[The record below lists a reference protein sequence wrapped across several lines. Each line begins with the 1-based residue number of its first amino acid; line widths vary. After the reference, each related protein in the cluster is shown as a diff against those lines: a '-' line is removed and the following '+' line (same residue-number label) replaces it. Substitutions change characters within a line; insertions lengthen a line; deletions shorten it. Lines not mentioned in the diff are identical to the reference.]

1 MPNSKL
7 MSVLALVGATLA
19 TAPAQAWWG
28 PWGSGP
34 GGYNSDF
41 GPFDGFMDGAFN
53 FNASFSGRG
62 NGYGR
67 GYGYG
72 YGYPHYAGYAY
83 PAPYPY
89 LPAATRPAIPAIA
102 PEPVVEAAPVDADS
116 DRDGI
121 ADSRDLCPDTAAGTK
136 VDFTGCA
143 AAQPIALEGVNFK
156 LDSDELTPES
166 STILDRVV
174 RTLVDHPEVKIE
186 VGGHTDSQ
194 GEAAYNLDLSA
205 RRAARVRDYLIDN
218 GVPADNLTSNGYGLT
233 RPVAS
238 NDTPDGR
245 ASNRRVELTR
255 LDATLA
261 NNNP

>member
-1 MPNSKL
+1 MRNRKL
-7 MSVLALVGATLA
+7 MSALVLAGAAIA
-19 TAPAQAWWG
+19 TAPVQAWWG
-28 PWGSGP
+28 PWGNGP

-41 GPFDGFMDGAFN
+41 GPFDGFLDGVFD
-53 FNASFSGRG
+53 FNASFSGHGRGYGRG
-62 NGYGR
+62 NGR

-72 YGYPHYAGYAY
+72 YSRYAGYPY
-83 PAPYPY
+83 PAPYAY
-89 LPAATRPAIPAIA
+89 LPVVATRAVPAAA
-102 PEPVVEAAPVDADS
+102 VEPVDADG
-116 DRDGI
+116 DRDGV
-121 ADSRDLCPDTAAGTK
+121 ADSRDLCLDTAVGVK

-143 AAQPIALEGVNFK
+143 EAEPIALEGVNFK

-174 RTLVDHPEVKIE
+174 RTLVDHPELKVE

-205 RRAARVRDYLIDN
+205 RRAATVREYLIGK
-218 GVPADNLTSNGYGLT
+218 GVPAGNLTSNGYGLT
-233 RPVAS
+233 RPIAS
-238 NDTPDGR
+238 NDTAEGR

-261 NNNP
+261 NNNQ

>member
-1 MPNSKL
+1 MRNSKL
-7 MSVLALVGATLA
+7 MIALLLATGTASI

-28 PWGSGP
+28 PWNGGP
-34 GGYNSDF
+34 GGYNSNF
-41 GPFDGFMDGAFN
+41 GPFDGFMDGVFDFN
-53 FNASFSGRG
+53 TSFRG
-62 NGYGR
+62 NGRGYGR

-72 YGYPHYAGYAY
+72 YGYPHYAAYPY
-83 PAPYPY
+83 PAPYAY
-89 LPAATRPAIPAIA
+89 LPVAATRAIPEVA
-102 PEPVVEAAPVDADS
+102 VEPVDADG

-121 ADSRDLCPDTAAGTK
+121 ADSRDLCPDTTAGVK

-156 LDSDELTPES
+156 LDSDELTPDS

-174 RTLVDHPEVKIE
+174 RTLVDHPEVKVE

-205 RRAARVRDYLIDN
+205 RRARAVREYLISN
-218 GVPADNLTSNGYGLT
+218 GVPADNLSSRGYGLT

-238 NDTPDGR
+238 NDTSEGR

-261 NNNP
+261 NNNQ